1 MTTQSEP
8 SDTTTDRIML
18 GVTLMMGFCLTAPL
32 LDVTAK
38 LSSDIIPVGQITTA
52 RFLVQVALMLPF
64 CLTMGLSFRM
74 NGRFGMLALRAV
86 LLVLSTFFF
95 ISAIRVM
102 PLADA
107 LAIVFVEP
115 FIVMLVGKYGFGED
129 VGPRRIAAA
138 GIGFLGVVLVIQPS
152 FATFGAVAL
161 YPLGTAVCFA
171 GYVLVTRGLRGR
183 LHPVMMQ
190 FHTGAI
196 ASLICLPVI
205 WIANGTVFAMLDP
218 VWPQGIYWV
227 WLFGVGFFATISH
240 MMMTYGLTLA
250 PSSTLAPMQYFEIP
264 VATMLGLIVFAEFP
278 NLIALGGIALIMG
291 AGLYMIHRER
301 VTSRIKTQFHA
312 PI

>member
-1 MTTQSEP
+1 MTIQSKP
-8 SDTTTDRIML
+8 LDTTTDRIML
-18 GVTLMMGFCLTAPL
+18 GVTLMMGFCMTAPL

-38 LSSDIIPVGQITTA
+38 LASDIIPVGQITAT

-64 CLTMGLSFRM
+64 CLAMGLSFKM
-74 NGRFGMLALRAV
+74 NGRFGILALRAI

-107 LAIVFVEP
+107 LAIVFIEP
-115 FIVMLVGKYGFGED
+115 FIVMLVGKYGLSED

-138 GIGFLGVVLVIQPS
+138 GVGFLGVVFVIQPS

-171 GYVLVTRGLRGR
+171 GYVLVTRELRGW

-196 ASLICLPVI
+196 ASLICLPII
-205 WIANGTVFAMLDP
+205 WMANGTEFAMFDP
-218 VWPQGIYWV
+218 IWPQGIYWL

-250 PSSTLAPMQYFEIP
+250 PSSTLAPMQYLEIP
-264 VATMLGLIVFAEFP
+264 VATLLGLLVFAEFP
-278 NLIALGGIALIMG
+278 NSIALGGIVLIMG

-301 VTSRIKTQFHA
+301 VTSRIKTRLHA
-312 PI
+312 PV

>member
-38 LSSDIIPVGQITTA
+38 LASDIIPVGQITTA

-64 CLTMGLSFRM
+64 CLAMGLSFRM

-95 ISAIRVM
+95 ISAIKVM

-107 LAIVFVEP
+107 LAIVFIEP

-138 GIGFLGVVLVIQPS
+138 GIGFLGIVLVIQPS

-171 GYVLVTRGLRGR
+171 GYVLLTRGLRGR
-183 LHPVMMQ
+183 LHPVMTQ
-190 FHTGAI
+190 FYTGAI

-301 VTSRIKTQFHA
+301 VTSRIKTQLHA

>member
-1 MTTQSEP
+1 MLTQTKP
-8 SDTTTDRIML
+8 SDTTADSIML
-18 GVTLMMGFCLTAPL
+18 GVALMMGFCMTAPL
-32 LDVTAK
+32 LDVAAK
-38 LSSDIIPVGQITTA
+38 LASDIIPVGQITAA

-64 CLTMGLSFRM
+64 CLAMGLSFRM
-74 NGRFGMLALRAV
+74 NGGFGMLALRAI

-107 LAIVFVEP
+107 LAIVFIEP

-129 VGPRRIAAA
+129 VGPRRVAAA
-138 GIGFLGVVLVIQPS
+138 GVGFLGVVLVIQPS

-183 LHPVMMQ
+183 LHPVMIQ

-196 ASLICLPVI
+196 ASLICFPVV
-205 WIANGTVFAMLDP
+205 WIADGTDFAVLDP
-218 VWPQGIYWV
+218 VWPQGIYWL
-227 WLFGVGFFATISH
+227 WLLSVGFFATISH

-250 PSSTLAPMQYFEIP
+250 PSSTLAPMQYLEIP

-278 NLIALGGIALIMG
+278 NSIALGGIALIMG

-301 VTSRIKTQFHA
+301 VTLQIKTHPHV

>member
-38 LSSDIIPVGQITTA
+38 LASDIIPVGQITTA

-64 CLTMGLSFRM
+64 CLAMGLSFRM

-95 ISAIRVM
+95 ISAIKVM

-107 LAIVFVEP
+107 LAIVFIEP

-171 GYVLVTRGLRGR
+171 GYVLLTRGLRGR
-183 LHPVMMQ
+183 LHPVMTQ
-190 FHTGAI
+190 FYTGAI

-301 VTSRIKTQFHA
+301 VTSRIKTQLHA